1 MKKLIALSAAVFI
14 SGASIISAQ
23 AACTAQDAVSKL
35 TTVSSAMSA
44 NKIPTDKVA
53 DASQQLNQAGALLG
67 KGDYAGACAIYDKL
81 ITDYKLLENPV
92 VPNKESVKPTN

>member
-1 MKKLIALSAAVFI
+1 MKRIIALSAAVFI
-14 SGASIISAQ
+14 TGASIVSAQ

-35 TTVSSAMSA
+35 QTVSSAMSA

-53 DASQQLNQAGALLG
+53 DASQQLNQAGGLIA

-81 ITDYKLLENPV
+81 ISDYKLST
-92 VPNKESVKPTN
+92 K